1 MLKIKPIS
9 IKDANEYVKRLHRHN
24 KPVKV
29 ARWACA
35 CVDADGIVRGVAIFG
50 NPIARALMDGV
61 TGEVLRV
68 ATDGTRNAC
77 SILYGACRKA
87 AFALG
92 YERVI
97 TYTLHSESQS
107 SLKAVGFRLVDNS
120 AGGNPWNNRK
130 GRENQPISLQPKNRW
145 EASIFHSPI
154 KKEVAK

>member
-1 MLKIKPIS
+1 MLKVKPIS
-9 IKDANEYVKRLHRHN
+9 IKKANDYVDRWHRHN
-24 KPVKV
+24 KPIKV

-35 CVDADGIVRGVAIFG
+35 CVDNDGAIHGVAIFG
-50 NPIARALMDGV
+50 TPVARALMDGV

-92 YERVI
+92 YKRVI

-107 SLKAVGFRLVDNS
+107 SLKAVGFKLVDDS
-120 AGGNPWNNRK
+120 AGGRPWDNRK
-130 GRENQPISLQPKNRW
+130 GRTLQQVSLEKKNRW
-145 EASIFHSPI
+145 EA
-154 KKEVAK
+154 VR